1 MLLMAHSC
9 RASLNEA
16 HTKKRQAKK
25 YPAPCER
32 ITHALYGIKSFF
44 FNVDVKPYV
53 VKRSRKDF
61 FFFSALTLVPPGV
74 RVFPVASSKAF
85 KASFA
90 SAERF
95 VGT

>member
-1 MLLMAHSC
+1 M
-9 RASLNEA
+9 
-16 HTKKRQAKK
+16 
-25 YPAPCER
+25 
-32 ITHALYGIKSFF
+32 
-44 FNVDVKPYV
+44 DVKPYV

-74 RVFPVASSKAF
+74 RVFPVASAKAF